1 MTLGGKLRRTNPQ
14 PHPPPD
20 RLSTH
25 NPAARG
31 REELLPRVAKPR
43 GAGGGGLGPCRA
55 PAPPARE
62 RRGHRRLPAAC
73 LGPIAPGCGLCIRD
87 SPGPGPASPPGGT
100 ERAGPGRAAPASPGD
115 THPRPATPPEAPT
128 RKAIRGHAG
137 QDGGAQAVRG
147 EGGGSSVAAMSAARR
162 CSPPRALA
170 GTAARG
176 AERPRRGLGV
186 EGDRVRRWARPA
198 GWGGQG
204 RAGLTPGLWVVPGA
218 ALYR

>member
-1 MTLGGKLRRTNPQ
+1 MKSFSPALQNHGEQEAAGSAPAGHPLRRLGNGGATGASPQ
-14 PHPPPD
+14 PAWARSPQ
-20 RLSTH
+20 
-25 NPAARG
+25 AAACAYGTARA
-31 REELLPRVAKPR
+31 RALLP
-43 GAGGGGLGPCRA
+43 
-55 PAPPARE
+55 
-62 RRGHRRLPAAC
+62 LPA
-73 LGPIAPGCGLCIRD
+73 
-87 SPGPGPASPPGGT
+87 
-100 ERAGPGRAAPASPGD
+100 ERNGPGRAAPASPGD

-176 AERPRRGLGV
+176 AARPRRGLGV